1 MSEKKEK
8 ILRRMT
14 IAELRSYK
22 GFEKYTDEE
31 AQATLKSLEKLSM
44 LFYELYMKQKHSQS
58 KIKQLKGDN
67 YEGEEFIEQR
77 DAA

>member
-1 MSEKKEK
+1 MAEKKEK
-8 ILRRMT
+8 VLRRMT
-14 IAELRSYK
+14 IAELRNFK

-31 AQATLKSLEKLSM
+31 AQATIKSLEKLSM

-58 KIKQLKGDN
+58 KIKQLKGGKH
-67 YEGEEFIEQR
+67 EGEEVSEQR

>member
-1 MSEKKEK
+1 MAEKKEK
-8 ILRRMT
+8 TLRRMT

-22 GFEKYTDEE
+22 GFDKYTDEE
-31 AQATLKSLEKLSM
+31 AQAAIKSMEKLSM

-58 KIKQLKGDN
+58 KIKQLKGGN
-67 YEGEEFIEQR
+67 NEGKDSDEQR

>member
-14 IAELRSYK
+14 IAELRLYK

-31 AQATLKSLEKLSM
+31 AQATIKSLEKLSM

-67 YEGEEFIEQR
+67 HEGEESIEQR

>member
-31 AQATLKSLEKLSM
+31 AQATIKSLEK
-44 LFYELYMKQKHSQS
+44 E
-58 KIKQLKGDN
+58 
-67 YEGEEFIEQR
+67 
-77 DAA
+77 AT

>member
-1 MSEKKEK
+1 MSEKKVK

-22 GFEKYTDEE
+22 GFEKYTDQE
-31 AQATLKSLEKLSM
+31 AQAAIKSLEKLSM

-58 KIKQLKGDN
+58 KIKQLKGGN
-67 YEGEEFIEQR
+67 HEGEEFSEQR

>member
-14 IAELRSYK
+14 RAELRSYK

-31 AQATLKSLEKLSM
+31 VQATIKSLEKLSM

-67 YEGEEFIEQR
+67 YEGEESIEQR